1 MERRSKLSC
10 VLMVAVSVVAGACAS
25 GSSTS
30 TETVTV
36 GAAAGTQAGAAES
49 SMNEAGRAIFS
60 GKGNCY
66 ACHGPEGQ
74 GTMLAPDLTDAAWLI
89 ADGSLESIVKVVTD
103 GVPQPTTSSQ
113 PMPARGG
120 GTLTDAEILG
130 VSRYVVSLRQR

>member
-1 MERRSKLSC
+1 MDWKSKLSC
-10 VLMVAVSVVAGACAS
+10 VLMVAAVSGGCAS
-25 GSSTS
+25 GSSAGS
-30 TETVTV
+30 ETVSA
-36 GAAAGTQAGAAES
+36 GAAAGAQARGTADQAV
-49 SMNEAGRAIFS
+49 NEAGRAIFI
-60 GKGNCY
+60 GRGNCY

-74 GTMLAPDLTDAAWLI
+74 GTMLGPALTDDAWLI

-120 GTLTDAEILG
+120 GTLTDAEILE